1 MFMTSQSNGFS
12 KAVDR
17 FNAPTKHKV
26 QPSPNSYSPLME
38 VEARQ
43 RSPVIAKFGM
53 NTIDILASQWGVK
66 SHSKSPGPG
75 AYETI
80 TEFKS

>member
-1 MFMTSQSNGFS
+1 
-12 KAVDR
+12 
-17 FNAPTKHKV
+17 
-26 QPSPNSYSPLME
+26 LE

-75 AYETI
+75 AYEAI
-80 TEFKS
+80 TEF